1 MDVSISII
9 TQFRILKCFQLANL
23 WLIWQ
28 IFRHNFCHI
37 SQISFKFWSWYKTNK
52 LRQNHILNRSLRDLW
67 IVQWSCMHCDSA
79 KLETPCSNEDLAFRL
94 SRRSRDYAVF
104 NRQFFS
110 PSPILYSLFIL
121 IVRFNFY
128 TDSQAFRLGSG
139 IIMIYEDVRND

>member
-1 MDVSISII
+1 
-9 TQFRILKCFQLANL
+9 
-23 WLIWQ
+23 
-28 IFRHNFCHI
+28 
-37 SQISFKFWSWYKTNK
+37 
-52 LRQNHILNRSLRDLW
+52 
-67 IVQWSCMHCDSA
+67 MHCDKA
-79 KLETPCSNEDLAFRL
+79 KLETPYSNEDLAFRL